1 MSISPSPIDT
11 VPTIRYAVIY
21 LRVSTARQATTGG
34 SEEGFSIPA
43 QREVTTRTAH
53 GLGAYVV
60 KEFVDAGASGT
71 SIDRPALQKMLSYVA
86 ENSVD
91 YVVVHEVDRL
101 ARNRAHDSTITTA
114 IAEAGAKLVSASES
128 IDESPSGELVHG
140 IMASIAE
147 FYSRN
152 LSTEVLKGMSRKH
165 QEGGTP
171 SRAPIGYLNVK
182 QLDAN
187 GREYRTVALDE
198 ARAPTI
204 RWAFHTY
211 ASGKVSLRE
220 LTYSLN
226 LLGLTAS
233 RSTGGSG
240 GTISISMVQRI
251 LRNSYYVGV
260 VTWRGVEAPG
270 NHEPLGETRVWQQ
283 VQDRLTANRNYQ
295 GARQRHPHH
304 LAGILKC
311 GQCGWRMCIT
321 HSRSRS
327 GKIYPYFFCGGRSKK
342 RTDCTMP
349 ATSIAAVNAAIE
361 NLYRRLTITPQQS
374 QHMQEQLR
382 CECQGATVREPRTPP
397 LLDYDELAA
406 KRQKILDAYYQDAI
420 TLQTLQA
427 ELERF
432 SAIVSAQDK
441 NAVRMKE
448 DAEIDQSINQIQ
460 LREDAHS
467 SFKRSNCEERFAM
480 HRYLFGIIQ
489 LMRTEDGQ
497 ISLKPATDYA
507 LAYRSEAVLG

>member
-1 MSISPSPIDT
+1 MSTFPSPIET
-11 VPTIRYAVIY
+11 VPTVRYAVIY
-21 LRVSTARQATTGG
+21 LRVSSARQATVGG

-43 QREVTTRTAH
+43 QREITSRTAH

-60 KEFVDAGASGT
+60 KEFIDAGASGT
-71 SIDRPALQKMLSYVA
+71 SIDRPALQNMLSYIT

-91 YVVVHEVDRL
+91 YVVVHKVDRL
-101 ARNRAHDSTITTA
+101 ARNRAHDSTIATT

-220 LTYSLN
+220 LTDSLN
-226 LLGLTAS
+226 LLGLTTS
-233 RSTGGSG
+233 RSTGSSDGA
-240 GTISISMVQRI
+240 ISISMVQRI
-251 LRNSYYVGV
+251 LRNSYYAGV

-270 NHEPLGETRVWQQ
+270 NHELLVETRVWQQ
-283 VQDRLTANRNYQ
+283 VQDRLTANRIYQ
-295 GARQRHPHH
+295 GTRQRHPHH

-311 GQCGWRMCIT
+311 GQCGWRMYIT

-327 GKIYPYFFCGGRSKK
+327 GKVYPYFFCGGRSKK
-342 RTDCTMP
+342 RTNCTMP
-349 ATSIAAVNAAIE
+349 ATSIAVVETALGD
-361 NLYRRLTITPQQS
+361 LYRKITITPQQS
-374 QHMQEQLR
+374 QRMQEHLR
-382 CECQGATVREPRTPP
+382 RGYSDVPVLQSPR
-397 LLDYDELAA
+397 LLEHDELAA
-406 KRQKILDAYYQDAI
+406 KREKILDAYYQDAI
-420 TLQTLQA
+420 TLQVLQA
-427 ELERF
+427 ELKRLSVIEL
-432 SAIVSAQDK
+432 VQDK
-441 NAVRMKE
+441 DALRIKEEAGIEQGINRIRLREHAYSNFEGATHEERRAMHQFLFKAVR
-448 DAEIDQSINQIQ
+448 
-460 LREDAHS
+460 L
-467 SFKRSNCEERFAM
+467 ERA
-480 HRYLFGIIQ
+480 
-489 LMRTEDGQ
+489 EDGRT
-497 ISLKPATDYA
+497 ILIPAA
-507 LAYRSEAVLG
+507 GIE

>member
-1 MSISPSPIDT
+1 M
-11 VPTIRYAVIY
+11 IY
-21 LRVSTARQATTGG
+21 LRVSTTRQATIGG
-34 SEEGFSIPA
+34 GEEGFSIPA
-43 QREVTTRTAH
+43 QREITTRTAH

-60 KEFVDAGASGT
+60 KEFIDAGASGT
-71 SIDRPALQKMLSYVA
+71 TINRPALQKMLSYIA

-91 YVVVHEVDRL
+91 YVVVHKVDRL
-101 ARNRAHDSTITTA
+101 ARNRAHDSSIATT
-114 IAEAGAKLVSASES
+114 IAETGAKLVSASES

-198 ARAPTI
+198 ARATKI

-240 GTISISMVQRI
+240 GAISISMVQRI

-270 NHEPLGETRVWQQ
+270 NHEPLVETRVWQQ

-304 LAGILKC
+304 LTGILKC
-311 GQCGWRMCIT
+311 GQCGWRMYIT

-342 RTDCTMP
+342 RTNCTMP
-349 ATSIAAVNAAIE
+349 ATSIAGVETALGH
-361 NLYRRLTITPQQS
+361 LYRKITITPQQS
-374 QHMQEQLR
+374 KHMQKRLRREHAHLAENESQPLKFDTEQ
-382 CECQGATVREPRTPP
+382 
-397 LLDYDELAA
+397 LAA
-406 KRQKILDAYYQDAI
+406 KQQKILDAYYQDVI
-420 TLQTLQA
+420 SLRILQV
-427 ELERF
+427 ELERI
-432 SAIVSAQDK
+432 ANQAHI
-441 NAVRMKE
+441 
-448 DAEIDQSINQIQ
+448 EIDSLPNHLSKSVERLR

-467 SFKRSNCEERFAM
+467 NFEGATSGQRRVM
-480 HRYLFGIIQ
+480 HRALFGTINLI
-489 LMRTEDGQ
+489 RTDDGT
-497 ISLKPATDYA
+497 IAVEPTD
-507 LAYRSEAVLG
+507 LCPEAQSRGCPSKTT

>member
-1 MSISPSPIDT
+1 MSTSSSLTDT
-11 VPTIRYAVIY
+11 VPTVRYAVIY
-21 LRVSTARQATTGG
+21 LRVSTTRQATIGG

-43 QREVTTRTAH
+43 QREITTRTAH

-60 KEFVDAGASGT
+60 KEFVNTRASGT
-71 SIDRPALQKMLSYVA
+71 SIDRPALQKMLSYIA

-91 YVVVHEVDRL
+91 YVVVHKVDRL
-101 ARNRAHDSTITTA
+101 ARNRAHDSTIATA
-114 IAEAGAKLVSASES
+114 IAEAGAKLVSASEN

-220 LTYSLN
+220 LTDSLN
-226 LLGLTAS
+226 LLGLTTLRS
-233 RSTGGSG
+233 RGSSG
-240 GTISISMVQRI
+240 GAISISMVQRI
-251 LRNSYYVGV
+251 LRNSYYAGV

-270 NHEPLGETRVWQQ
+270 NHEPLVETRVWQQ

-295 GARQRHPHH
+295 GTRQRHPHH

-311 GQCGWRMCIT
+311 GQCGWRMYIT
-321 HSRSRS
+321 HSRSRP

-342 RTDCTMP
+342 RTNCMMP
-349 ATSIAAVNAAIE
+349 ATSIAVVETALGD
-361 NLYRRLTITPQQS
+361 LYRKITITPQQS
-374 QHMQEQLR
+374 QRMQRQLR
-382 CECQGATVREPRTPP
+382 REHALSSVEQPQSQPKYGAEEIAVRRE
-397 LLDYDELAA
+397 
-406 KRQKILDAYYQDAI
+406 KILDAYYQDAI
-420 TLQTLQA
+420 SLQILQS
-427 ELERF
+427 ELERLSTVHLISHKRPIPTGDIPELRQALNRVRLCENIYANLET
-432 SAIVSAQDK
+432 SAY
-441 NAVRMKE
+441 
-448 DAEIDQSINQIQ
+448 
-460 LREDAHS
+460 
-467 SFKRSNCEERFAM
+467 EERRAM
-480 HRYLFGIIQ
+480 HHSLFDIVYLV
-489 LMRTEDGQ
+489 RTNNGQ
-497 ISLKPATDYA
+497 ATLVIDID
-507 LAYRSEAVLG
+507 LERHP